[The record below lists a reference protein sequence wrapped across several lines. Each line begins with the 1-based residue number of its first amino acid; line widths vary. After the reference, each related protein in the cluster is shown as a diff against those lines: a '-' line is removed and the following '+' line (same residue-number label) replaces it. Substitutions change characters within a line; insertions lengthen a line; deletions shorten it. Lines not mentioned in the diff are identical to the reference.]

1 MSEVSLKSTVERYVE
16 LEQLGHGGMGSVHR
30 VLDREGGRCL
40 ALKRLNTARARN
52 PAGLTEM
59 FHQEFRTL
67 ARLRHPHVVEVYD
80 FGVDAHGPYYT
91 MEWLDGDDLHALA
104 PLPWRDVCALGRD
117 VCSALALLHS
127 RRLIHR
133 DTSPRNIKRLRSSRA
148 KLIDF
153 GGMMAMDV
161 ARNTVGTAPLVAP
174 EVMLHQVLDAR
185 TDLYALGGTL
195 YFALTGRHAYPVQ
208 SMGELGAQWRIPPA
222 PPSAYVPE
230 VPPGLDQLVLSML
243 SLEQGA
249 RPRSAAEVLERLS
262 ALADLPA
269 DEQLG
274 IPNAYLSTPE
284 LVGRE
289 PELQTVRKHLRAVR
303 SNEGGVLWICGEPGV
318 GRSRMLSA
326 AGLEAKLA
334 GANVLYA
341 RADGSGVPYALL
353 RDLLARALP
362 SARYGLVQR
371 VAEGDADEVFDRS
384 YRAELL
390 AELSDWLKERA
401 SLVPLVLTIDDL
413 DRADEPSQAALA
425 AVAAEASDLP
435 VSIVVACVAAPDAVD
450 TPALALLSED
460 ATLLELSALRGEETR
475 SLLGSMFGDVP
486 NLAPLAVRIHELAE
500 GSPRGAVD
508 LARFLVDSQRAHYHL
523 GAWRLPPVDDAGL
536 PRSLTRARRQRLQ
549 ALSDSARELAAA
561 LALADGAG
569 LPAVACLELISD
581 ADPQRARA
589 ALDELL
595 ASQILQRDGMR
606 YAFEAQCWAAEFRS
620 HLQPEAAQRICR
632 RIAAALGR
640 HGRDPLEIARYAW
653 LAGDSRR
660 LVETLLAELAHG
672 TRADRCPREYAAMLS
687 TAATACVTLNRS
699 QRDWFVLMRELVKV
713 GQDLSVPDMREHLR
727 ALFEQLALDS
737 GLVDA
742 RTLPA
747 DLSPLDRATRTLE
760 LAQHRYA
767 GTPRAARCLAP
778 LEALEAMSRLTN
790 ETVAFAAQIADAK
803 LFELIPELHVFVPL
817 SPEIEHVVHE
827 IVPAAR
833 DLVAGR
839 YEAAKA
845 SHLRSLALVTASNT
859 TLFDAQTRTWGEL
872 VLHYAL
878 GCLDAAVGRST
889 ALEHAARLEQ
899 AEAWLVPAWTV
910 RHVYFGALGHARE
923 ADRARKRVEL
933 LLLQSAIKPPLAAG
947 AAQQHVYTASISE
960 DVTGL
965 RECMGELKRVI
976 AQQPMLQPFL
986 EFAQAE
992 YLRVCGDGLQALEIF
1007 GTLGRLLVAGDYPLW
1022 APAIGAW
1029 MTTLADL
1036 DRSDDALRLGL
1047 KSVVEAERVNL
1058 VAMKHYIDVPLGL
1071 VEAKLGRFDSAK
1083 ARIDAAIA
1091 MREAEGFEG
1100 ATLGWVYEARARVAI
1115 RENDEGTF
1123 EKYAQLCRQQYRKT
1137 GGNPALAA
1145 KYERLMQEARKS
1157 GAPVSEELAE
1167 TLKRSSTAAALATT
1181 HARDRDSTVRMK
1193 R

>member
-1 MSEVSLKSTVERYVE
+1 
-16 LEQLGHGGMGSVHR
+16 MGSVHR

-40 ALKRLNTARARN
+40 ALKRLNTVRARN

-67 ARLRHPHVVEVYD
+67 ARLRHPHIVDVYD
-80 FGVDAHGPYYT
+80 FGVDSHGPYYT
-91 MEWLDGDDLHALA
+91 MEWLDGDDLQALA
-104 PLPWRDVCALGRD
+104 PMPWREVCALGRD

-153 GGMMAMDV
+153 GGMMPMDV

-208 SMGELGAQWRIPPA
+208 SMGELAAQWRIAPA
-222 PPSAYVPE
+222 PPSAYAPD
-230 VPPGLDQLVLSML
+230 VPPGLDHLVLSML
-243 SLEQGA
+243 SLEQSA

-262 ALADLPA
+262 ALADLPP

-274 IPNAYLSTPE
+274 VPNAYLSTPE

-289 PELQTVRKHLRAVR
+289 PELQTVRTHLRAAR

-341 RADGSGVPYALL
+341 RADGSGVPYSLL
-353 RDLLARALP
+353 RDLLTRALP

-371 VAEGDADEVFDRS
+371 VAEGDADEAFDRN
-384 YRAELL
+384 YRAGLLSELQ
-390 AELSDWLKERA
+390 DWLKERA

-425 AVAAEASDLP
+425 ALAAEVGALP
-435 VSIVVACVAAPDAVD
+435 VSIVVACVTAPDAVD

-460 ATLLELSALRGEETR
+460 ATLLELNALRGEETR

-486 NLAPLAVRIHELAE
+486 NLAALAVRIHELAE

-508 LARFLVDSQRAHYHL
+508 LARFLVDTQRANYHL

-536 PRSLTRARRQRLQ
+536 PSSLTRARRQRLQ
-549 ALSDSARELAAA
+549 SISEAARELAAA
-561 LALADGAG
+561 LALADGSG
-569 LPAVACLELISD
+569 LPAVACLELTSETE
-581 ADPQRARA
+581 RSRA

-606 YAFEAQCWAAEFRS
+606 YAFEAQCWATEFRS
-620 HLQPEAAQRICR
+620 HVQPEAAQRICR
-632 RIAAALGR
+632 RIAASLAR
-640 HGRDPLEIARYAW
+640 HGRDALEIARYAW
-653 LAGDSRR
+653 MAGDSKR
-660 LVETLLAELAHG
+660 LVETLLAELACG
-672 TRADRCPREYAAMLS
+672 TRADRCPREYAAMLT

-699 QRDWFVLMRELVKV
+699 QRDWFMLMRELVKV
-713 GQDLSVPDMREHLR
+713 GQDLSVPDMREHIH
-727 ALFEQLALDS
+727 ALFDQLALDS

-742 RTLPA
+742 RTLPEE
-747 DLSPLDRATRTLE
+747 LSPLDRATRTLE
-760 LAQHRYA
+760 LAQRRYSV
-767 GTPRAARCLAP
+767 TPRHARCLAP
-778 LEALEAMSRLTN
+778 LEALEAMARLAS
-790 ETVAFAAQIADAK
+790 ETVALAAQVADAK
-803 LFELIPELHVFVPL
+803 MFELIPSLEVFVPL
-817 SPEIEHVVHE
+817 SPEIEHVVQE

-839 YEAAKA
+839 YESAKA
-845 SHLRSLALVTASNT
+845 SHLRSLALVTGANT
-859 TLFDAQTRTWGEL
+859 TLFDEQTRAWGEL

-878 GCLDAAVGRST
+878 GCLDAAVGRSA
-889 ALEHAARLEQ
+889 ALEHAARLER
-899 AEAWLVPAWTV
+899 ADAWMVPAWTV

-923 ADRARKRVEL
+923 SDRARKRLEL
-933 LLLQSAIKPPLAAG
+933 LLLQSPVKPPLAAG

-965 RECMGELKRVI
+965 RDCIGELKRLVT
-976 AQQPMLQPFL
+976 QQPMLQPFL
-986 EFAQAE
+986 EFARAE

-1007 GTLGRLLVAGDYPLW
+1007 GALGRVLVPGDYPLW

-1029 MTTLADL
+1029 ITTLAGL
-1036 DRSDDALRLGL
+1036 DRWEDALRLGL
-1047 KSVVEAERVNL
+1047 RSVVDAERVNL
-1058 VAMKHYIDVPLGL
+1058 IGMKHYIDVPLGL
-1071 VEAKLGRFDSAK
+1071 VEGKLGRYDSA
-1083 ARIDAAIA
+1083 RIRIEAAIA
-1091 MREAEGFEG
+1091 MREADGFEG
-1100 ATLGWVYEARARVAI
+1100 ATLGWVYEARARLAI
-1115 RENDEGTF
+1115 REHDEPSF

-1145 KYERLMQEARKS
+1145 KYERLVQEARKS
-1157 GAPVSEELAE
+1157 GAPVTEELAE
-1167 TLKRSSTAAALATT
+1167 TLTRTSSAAALATT